1 MSSSSQKFRSRS
13 MTLPARVKL
22 EQKLGQ
28 ESRARSR
35 SPMPFRRLADLLKRK
50 KKKAKGDVD
59 SFNNLPLEKQ
69 TWFHGKITADFAERY
84 LRRDGHFL
92 VREDPAK
99 PGSYFIVVRH
109 KGKPIHV
116 PLDKINSS
124 KGTRIKYRTEDSN
137 ESFDSVAELIH
148 HCVAERKPLSQTSS
162 VIITHAVSRDATL
175 LSTDDVKNRYV
186 TNKSPA
192 NALPPKPPG
201 TGPLQQKK
209 LDKYARKNSDPGLH
223 LVIANGGLKQNGVLD
238 SHTVNGIVKCDEL
251 KWTIQ
256 PKQRE
261 KIPQAF
267 LDTSIKSKNNSGRI
281 YERPPGEN
289 EADTDVENS
298 EDVYHV
304 YEKPDQNLNSDSHY
318 DKPSES
324 SENSQTSSQNTNEEK
339 MLHNEGDES
348 YYDKPN
354 QSQNGGSF
362 YFEPSLEK
370 TECQAVYDRPP
381 STGSQ
386 HSLEGQEDLYD
397 KPRASM
403 ECLYNSPIGNKNNV
417 HNHYKSVTETDT
429 STAKPKMISRSSAP
443 SLASP
448 PPLAG
453 SGSMRTSP
461 PKKPNRPSLS
471 RSRSE
476 QTSSAL
482 LEAYD
487 SPPSKLISSDKM
499 KEEDRPNLAEQ
510 ELAKPLDKK
519 GIFLNVM
526 KKIGEKLLAPFL
538 ETDCLSLARHL
549 THVDLVSLWG
559 KEPQRQSWSIEDGT
573 GGAKG
578 LEILT
583 LPQGREIRAQLLER
597 FSNVSCWVATLVVAA
612 GDLQARRKVLSKFIQ
627 LADVLSDK
635 LGNLVSFMAV
645 MEGLANTQVTRLH
658 HTWSCLHHQCSSIA
672 ILYHSTLKPL
682 ATLLSSGAPSPFP
695 GVCLPYVVPLVRY
708 MEMTPD
714 EILHDWAH
722 PEVDLGLEIMLA
734 HLDSGRYITQQLDD
748 FLKETASRL
757 QTKEFALDYQIMKYF
772 QENLNV
778 GNVLGVGPDSANQA
792 NKLKTLLQWLSENAE
807 NSSSAPSGR

>member
-519 GIFLNVM
+519 
-526 KKIGEKLLAPFL
+526 
-538 ETDCLSLARHL
+538 R
-549 THVDLVSLWG
+549 
-559 KEPQRQSWSIEDGT
+559 
-573 GGAKG
+573 
-578 LEILT
+578 
-583 LPQGREIRAQLLER
+583 
-597 FSNVSCWVATLVVAA
+597 
-612 GDLQARRKVLSKFIQ
+612 
-627 LADVLSDK
+627 
-635 LGNLVSFMAV
+635 NLFKRN
-645 MEGLANTQVTRLH
+645 E
-658 HTWSCLHHQCSSIA
+658 
-672 ILYHSTLKPL
+672 
-682 ATLLSSGAPSPFP
+682 
-695 GVCLPYVVPLVRY
+695 
-708 MEMTPD
+708 
-714 EILHDWAH
+714 
-722 PEVDLGLEIMLA
+722 
-734 HLDSGRYITQQLDD
+734 
-748 FLKETASRL
+748 
-757 QTKEFALDYQIMKYF
+757 
-772 QENLNV
+772 EN
-778 GNVLGVGPDSANQA
+778 
-792 NKLKTLLQWLSENAE
+792 
-807 NSSSAPSGR
+807 R